1 MLNRVFARSGALL
14 LALGSLVAADIGGP
28 ALGAGFALRE
38 QSGTSQGHSF
48 ASATTGIEDISTMFF
63 NPATMGFQK
72 GHQGSVVTSYI
83 VPRAEFDIDSAT
95 NAVGLPI
102 LPTSDFTGS
111 DDVSKDAL
119 VPASYAMMSLTDDLK
134 LGLAITAPF
143 GLETSNPT
151 GWEGRYHALNSRLTT
166 VNFNPTVAYRIN
178 ERLSVGAG
186 FIAEYADAKLTSAVD
201 FGGIGASFGVT
212 GALPGLQDGSAEV
225 RGDDWGFGGTAGIM
239 YQVTNNTRLGLSYR
253 SPVKHKLE
261 GEGQFFLDD
270 AGIGATLS
278 ALSGAFVDS
287 DISAEATFPET
298 VSFGVHHDINAQWA
312 VMGEVAWTNWSRFDD
327 LTIKFDN
334 PAQDDNVTIEDWDD
348 SWFFALGATYR
359 PTPKWAIKAGVA
371 YDMSPIP
378 DDTRTPR
385 IPGEDRYWIS
395 AGVTYTPLD
404 WLSLTAGYTHVFM
417 PSASI
422 DLLASDF
429 GNEARGNLS
438 GDYENTSI
446 DIFVLSASVQF

>member
-278 ALSGAFVDS
+278 ALSGAILWGAPRHQRPMGGHGRSRLDQL
-287 DISAEATFPET
+287 
-298 VSFGVHHDINAQWA
+298 VSV
-312 VMGEVAWTNWSRFDD
+312 R
-327 LTIKFDN
+327 
-334 PAQDDNVTIEDWDD
+334 
-348 SWFFALGATYR
+348 R
-359 PTPKWAIKAGVA
+359 
-371 YDMSPIP
+371 P
-378 DDTRTPR
+378 DDQIR
-385 IPGEDRYWIS
+385 
-395 AGVTYTPLD
+395 
-404 WLSLTAGYTHVFM
+404 
-417 PSASI
+417 
-422 DLLASDF
+422 
-429 GNEARGNLS
+429 
-438 GDYENTSI
+438 
-446 DIFVLSASVQF
+446 

>member
-1 MLNRVFARSGALL
+1 
-14 LALGSLVAADIGGP
+14 
-28 ALGAGFALRE
+28 
-38 QSGTSQGHSF
+38 
-48 ASATTGIEDISTMFF
+48 
-63 NPATMGFQK
+63 
-72 GHQGSVVTSYI
+72 
-83 VPRAEFDIDSAT
+83 
-95 NAVGLPI
+95 
-102 LPTSDFTGS
+102 
-111 DDVSKDAL
+111 
-119 VPASYAMMSLTDDLK
+119 
-134 LGLAITAPF
+134 
-143 GLETSNPT
+143 
-151 GWEGRYHALNSRLTT
+151 
-166 VNFNPTVAYRIN
+166 
-178 ERLSVGAG
+178 
-186 FIAEYADAKLTSAVD
+186 
-201 FGGIGASFGVT
+201 
-212 GALPGLQDGSAEV
+212 
-225 RGDDWGFGGTAGIM
+225 
-239 YQVTNNTRLGLSYR
+239 
-253 SPVKHKLE
+253 
-261 GEGQFFLDD
+261 
-270 AGIGATLS
+270 
-278 ALSGAFVDS
+278 
-287 DISAEATFPET
+287 
-298 VSFGVHHDINAQWA
+298 
-312 VMGEVAWTNWSRFDD
+312 MGEVAWTNWSRFDD

>member
-278 ALSGAFVDS
+278 ALSGA
-287 DISAEATFPET
+287 